1 MLKINQRVSGLR
13 FASLGGGGTNGE
25 TKRPCRFRV
34 HTPPSRWKR
43 NKTHENSAS
52 VTFYPPTIPP
62 PLLMN
67 VLCSVDVP
75 ARERMRVTFVTKKYL
90 AHSEGSSAFK
100 LPFRTDYSSTP
111 LTENCFLSI
120 IKICRRGYNAV
131 TGSGV

>member
-52 VTFYPPTIPP
+52 VTFYPPP

-67 VLCSVDVP
+67 VLCSVDVR
-75 ARERMRVTFVTKKYL
+75 ARERVRETFVTKKKKNTL
-90 AHSEGSSAFK
+90 RTVRDHLPSGCRLGRIILGRHS
-100 LPFRTDYSSTP
+100 
-111 LTENCFLSI
+111 
-120 IKICRRGYNAV
+120 
-131 TGSGV
+131 